1 MNRFIALLLA
11 LALAAVSCSGDD
23 TSGEAPRDPALPDG
37 VDGLINLEVIDGE
50 PTGGAQ
56 TVEFARGDQLRI
68 ELTGNSDEQVHVHAY
83 DFYIDPVDG
92 EGVLDFTA
100 LIPGTFEIEL
110 EDAGRLLVRM
120 TVS

>member
-1 MNRFIALLLA
+1 MNRLITLLLTI
-11 LALAAVSCSGDD
+11 ALAAASCGGDGSSGD
-23 TSGEAPRDPALPDG
+23 APPDPALPEG
-37 VDGLINLEVIDGE
+37 IDGLISLEVIDGE

-56 TVEFARGDQLRI
+56 TVEFSRGDQLRI
-68 ELTGNSDEQVHVHAY
+68 ELTGNSDEQIHVHAY

-92 EGVLDFTA
+92 EGVLDFAA